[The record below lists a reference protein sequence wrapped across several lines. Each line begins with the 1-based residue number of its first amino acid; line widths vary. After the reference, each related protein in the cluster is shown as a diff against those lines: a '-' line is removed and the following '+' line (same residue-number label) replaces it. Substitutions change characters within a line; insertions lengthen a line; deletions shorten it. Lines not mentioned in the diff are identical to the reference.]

1 VFSIIVMSIDSRD
14 RRIIEILKKD
24 SRTSFVDIAKQLNLS
39 EGAVRK
45 RVKKLIDSGI
55 IRRFT
60 VEISEPSVKA
70 LVLISS
76 TPAIPNP
83 KIAQEIRNIKGV
95 EWVYEVTGQF
105 DIAVLASG
113 PDIAYLNK
121 IIDEIRSLNGIT
133 HTNTLIVLRQH

>member
-1 VFSIIVMSIDSRD
+1 MNINSKD
-14 RRIIEILKKD
+14 RRIIEILKRD

-45 RVKKLIDSGI
+45 RIKKLIDSGI
-55 IRRFT
+55 IKRFT

-70 LVLISS
+70 LILISS

-105 DIAVLASG
+105 DIAVLVSG
-113 PDIAYLNK
+113 PDITYLNK
-121 IIDEIRSLNGIT
+121 VIDDVRSLNGIT

>member
-1 VFSIIVMSIDSRD
+1 MIMMSVDNKD
-14 RRIIEILKKD
+14 RKIIEILKKD

-45 RVKKLIDSGI
+45 RIRKLINSGI
-55 IRRFT
+55 IKRFT

-70 LVLISS
+70 LILISS

-105 DIAVLASG
+105 DIAVLVSG

-121 IIDEIRSLNGIT
+121 VIDEVRSLNGIT

>member
-1 VFSIIVMSIDSRD
+1 MQVNIDSKD
-14 RRIIEILKKD
+14 RRIIEILKRD
-24 SRTSFVDIAKQLNLS
+24 SRTSFVEIAKQLNLS
-39 EGAVRK
+39 EGAIRK
-45 RVKKLIDSGI
+45 RVRKLVELGI
-55 IRRFT
+55 IKRFT
-60 VEISEPSVKA
+60 VEVTEPSVKA
-70 LVLISS
+70 LILISS

-83 KIAQEIRNIKGV
+83 KIAQEIRNIRGV

-121 IIDEIRSLNGIT
+121 VIDEIRSLSGIT

>member
-1 VFSIIVMSIDSRD
+1 MMSVDNKD
-14 RRIIEILKKD
+14 RKIIEILKKD

-45 RVKKLIDSGI
+45 RIRKLINSGI
-55 IRRFT
+55 IKRFT

-70 LVLISS
+70 LILISS

-105 DIAVLASG
+105 DIAVLVSG

-121 IIDEIRSLNGIT
+121 VIDEVRSLNGIT

>member
-1 VFSIIVMSIDSRD
+1 MIMMSVDNKD
-14 RRIIEILKKD
+14 RKIIEILKKD

-45 RVKKLIDSGI
+45 RIRKLINSGI
-55 IRRFT
+55 IKRFT
-60 VEISEPSVKA
+60 IEISEPSVKA
-70 LVLISS
+70 LILISS

-105 DIAVLASG
+105 DIAVLVSG

-121 IIDEIRSLNGIT
+121 VIDEVRSLNGIT